1 MSTTFFQIAAE
12 GAAQNRNRIFTH
24 IPLDGQQGEVYSSIT
39 YLIRGLINL
48 CLPPQEQAQNRRI
61 YDLCR

>member
-12 GAAQNRNRIFTH
+12 GAAQNRNRIFSH

-39 YLIRGLINL
+39 YLIRGVNKSM
-48 CLPPQEQAQNRRI
+48 PAAAGAGTKQE
-61 YDLCR
+61 DL